1 MLDSPLTP
9 AVVPDLS
16 DAILSAPGWCRV
28 GIAMPNE
35 AMRLRAA
42 SELARSI
49 VERLS
54 TPKHDSDQLTL
65 AL

>member
-9 AVVPDLS
+9 ATVPDLS

-28 GIAMPNE
+28 GIAMPDE
-35 AMRLRAA
+35 AMRQRAA
-42 SELARSI
+42 GELARAI
-49 VERLS
+49 VERLGA
-54 TPKHDSDQLTL
+54 PEHNADQLTL

>member
-1 MLDSPLTP
+1 MLDSLLTP

-28 GIAMPNE
+28 GIAMPDE
-35 AMRLRAA
+35 AMRHRAA
-42 SELARSI
+42 SELARAI

-54 TPKHDSDQLTL
+54 TPAHDADQLTL

>member
-1 MLDSPLTP
+1 MVDSLLTP

-28 GIAMPNE
+28 GIAMPDE
-35 AMRLRAA
+35 AMRHRAA
-42 SELARSI
+42 SELARAI

-54 TPKHDSDQLTL
+54 TPAHDADQFTL

>member
-1 MLDSPLTP
+1 MLDSPFTP

-35 AMRLRAA
+35 AMRHRAA
-42 SELARSI
+42 SELARAI

-54 TPKHDSDQLTL
+54 TSEHNADQLTL